1 MNKIAYF
8 ECPTGIAG
16 DMCLGALV
24 HAGVPLEY
32 LIEKL
37 NLLGISTE
45 YQLRTELVHRNT
57 QQATKFHVDLI
68 ADLPKKAQNLA
79 ADSTLDPSET
89 ESPTFDR
96 THHHH
101 HHGDEHSHHHQD
113 DAETSHSPHR
123 HLPEIERIILSAK
136 LPARVEAWSLAVF
149 RKLAEAEGAVH
160 GISPEEV
167 YFHEVGATD
176 ALVDIIGTCLGL
188 DWLDIDECYFSA
200 MPTGGGTVKAAH
212 GRLVV
217 PTPAVM
223 RLWEMHQVPVY
234 SNGIDRELC
243 TPTGTAIACT
253 LASGFGPPP
262 SMQIQAIGLGA
273 GSRMLVIP
281 NILRLWIGE
290 KSTPPYPPQGGKI
303 AGDKSTPPYPP
314 QGGKIAGDKSTLP
327 FTRQGG
333 KIAGEKS
340 TPPYPPQGGKIAGDK
355 STLPFTRQGGKV
367 ADSPFPSSNCQ
378 ETIMVLET
386 QIDDLSP
393 QAIAYVFDA
402 LFVCGALDVFTQP
415 IVMKKSRLGVLLT
428 VICHPEHQAACE
440 TVIFRETTTLGI
452 RRSTQHRTI
461 LHREIQKVQTKYG
474 PVHIKVAKS
483 GEMITNVQPEYEDC
497 AEIARLNNIS
507 WREVHRLA
515 LQSWYER

>member
-8 ECPTGIAG
+8 DCPTGIAG

-24 HAGVPLEY
+24 HAGVPLDY

-57 QQATKFHVDLI
+57 QQATKFHVDLT
-68 ADLPKKAQNLA
+68 ADLSLKPENS

-96 THHHH
+96 TSQHHHH
-101 HHGDEHSHHHQD
+101 DDEHSHSHDD
-113 DAETSHSPHR
+113 DAESSHTHHR
-123 HLPEIERIILSAK
+123 HLPQIEDIIVSAK
-136 LPARVEAWSLAVF
+136 LPPRVEAWSLAVF

-167 YFHEVGATD
+167 QFHEVGATD

-188 DWLDIDECYFSA
+188 DWLDIDEFYFSA

-212 GRLVV
+212 GILAV

-223 RLWEMHQVPVY
+223 RLWETHQVPVY

-253 LASGFGPPP
+253 LASGFGPQPP
-262 SMQIQAIGLGA
+262 MQVRAIGLGA
-273 GSRMLVIP
+273 GSRMLAIP

-290 KSTPPYPPQGGKI
+290 KEEGRRKKEEGRRKKEVFNQFPMPN
-303 AGDKSTPPYPP
+303 
-314 QGGKIAGDKSTLP
+314 
-327 FTRQGG
+327 
-333 KIAGEKS
+333 
-340 TPPYPPQGGKIAGDK
+340 
-355 STLPFTRQGGKV
+355 
-367 ADSPFPSSNCQ
+367 SPFPMSNSQ
-378 ETIMVLET
+378 ETICVLET

-393 QAIAYVFDA
+393 QAIGYVFDA
-402 LFVCGALDVFTQP
+402 LFVAGALDVFTAP

-428 VICHPEHQAACE
+428 AICHPEFQDACE
-440 TVIFRETTTLGI
+440 AVIFRETTTLGI
-452 RRSTQHRTI
+452 RRSTQQRTI
-461 LHREIQKVQTKYG
+461 LYREIEVVKTEYGEVQ
-474 PVHIKVAKS
+474 IKVAKS
-483 GEMITNVQPEYEDC
+483 GQTIVNVQPEYEDC
-497 AEIARLNNIS
+497 AEIARLKNIS
-507 WREVHRLA
+507 WREIHRLA
-515 LQSWYER
+515 LQSWYEGS

>member
-68 ADLPKKAQNLA
+68 SDLSLKPENP
-79 ADSTLDPSET
+79 ADSVLDPSET

-96 THHHH
+96 AHHH
-101 HHGDEHSHHHQD
+101 HHGDEHSH
-113 DAETSHSPHR
+113 SHDEDVESSHTHHR
-123 HLPEIERIILSAK
+123 HLPQIEQIIVSAK
-136 LPARVEAWSLAVF
+136 LPPRVEAWSLAVF

-167 YFHEVGATD
+167 HFHEVGATD

-188 DWLDIDECYFSA
+188 DWLEIDEFYFSA

-223 RLWEMHQVPVY
+223 RLWEMHKVPVY

-253 LASGFGPPP
+253 LAAGFGPPP
-262 SMQIQAIGLGA
+262 PMQVRAIGLGA
-273 GSRMLVIP
+273 GSRMLAIP

-290 KSTPPYPPQGGKI
+290 TEGS
-303 AGDKSTPPYPP
+303 AAD
-314 QGGKIAGDKSTLP
+314 L
-327 FTRQGG
+327 
-333 KIAGEKS
+333 
-340 TPPYPPQGGKIAGDK
+340 
-355 STLPFTRQGGKV
+355 V
-367 ADSPFPSSNCQ
+367 ADLTDVTDVNHKTKVRGKKSENYQLTISDSE
-378 ETIMVLET
+378 ETICVLET

-393 QAIAYVFDA
+393 QAIGYVFDA
-402 LFVCGALDVFTQP
+402 LFVAGALDVFTTP

-428 VICHPEHQAACE
+428 VICHLEFQEACE

-452 RRSTQHRTI
+452 RRSTQQRTI
-461 LHREIQKVQTKYG
+461 LHREIQTVQTEYG
-474 PVHIKVAKS
+474 AVKIKVAKS
-483 GEMITNVQPEYEDC
+483 GEMVTNVQPEYEDC
-497 AEIARLNNIS
+497 AQIARVKNVS

-515 LQSWYER
+515 LQSWHDR